1 MTQHYDALVIGS
13 GIHGLCSAWALKRA
27 GVNRIAILERRDFGH
42 DRGSS
47 HGTSRITRSTYS
59 DAAYVRLMQS
69 AHDHAWPAL
78 AADLDEAL
86 ITPRAMC
93 LFGPSGGPVEDY
105 QRAVVEAGAPV
116 KRLALEDARA
126 RFPDFRF
133 EANAVVL
140 DDPTAGVIAAQQ
152 TMEGLARW
160 LQSQGVAL
168 FTRVEVEDVRDIGS
182 AVRVRADRDDFEADC
197 CVITAGAWTGQLVP
211 VTTPRL
217 TPIRQT
223 VAYFDVTG
231 PAGQQRAENLP
242 VWVYVGETQNEVF
255 YGLPQFGRPGIKIA
269 RHVTAGGAS
278 DPDGDRTVQPE
289 KVDDVRQMAERLLAL
304 PLGAC
309 VGSETC
315 LYTNTAT
322 EDVIWDSHP
331 ESVRIAIGSGFS
343 GHGFKF
349 GPLSGQILAELAL
362 TGTCALPEFEAH
374 RQRFALLNA

>member
-1 MTQHYDALVIGS
+1 MTQHYDALVIGA

-27 GVNRIAILERRDFGH
+27 GVERIAILERQDFGH

-59 DAAYVRLMQS
+59 DASYVRLMQA

-78 AADLDEAL
+78 ADDLGQTL

-93 LFGPSGGPVEDY
+93 LFGPEAGPIQDY

-116 KRLALEDARA
+116 EQLTSDQARA
-126 RFPDFRF
+126 RFPDFSF
-133 EANAVVL
+133 EARTVVL
-140 DDPTAGVIAAQQ
+140 DDPTAGVIAAQR

-160 LQSQGVAL
+160 LQSQGVVL
-168 FTRVEVEDVRDIGS
+168 FTRVAVEGVRDIGS
-182 AVRVRADRDDFEADC
+182 AVHVRADRDDFQASR
-197 CVITAGAWTGQLVP
+197 CVITAGAWTGQLLP
-211 VTTPRL
+211 VAAPRL

-223 VAYFDVTG
+223 VAYFEVTG

-269 RHVTAGGAS
+269 RHVTAGAAS
-278 DPDGDRTVQPE
+278 DPDGDRAVQSE
-289 KVDDVRQMAERLLAL
+289 KVEDVRQMAERLFAL

-322 EDVIWDSHP
+322 EDVIWDLHP
-331 ESVRIAIGSGFS
+331 ESRRIAIGSGFS

-362 TGTCALPEFEAH
+362 TGTSTVPEFEAH
-374 RQRFALLNA
+374 RHRFALLNR